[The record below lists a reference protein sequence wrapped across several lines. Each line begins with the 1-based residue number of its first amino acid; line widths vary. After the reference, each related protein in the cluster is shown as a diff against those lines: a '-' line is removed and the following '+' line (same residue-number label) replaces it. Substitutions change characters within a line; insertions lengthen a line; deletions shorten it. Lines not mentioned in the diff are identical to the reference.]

1 MNWYREKF
9 DFGNRNTA
17 VTACKTVK
25 PFGFALEDFCRDV
38 IPEVRLMNLSCFKGI
53 RPASISSGSEKRVT
67 KNPTISRPRG
77 SRAGDRRRPRIH
89 PRTILRN
96 RDGLRTRASRAYEVP
111 NPGSRT
117 SSILVVIFRST
128 IGFPPIA
135 PGPP

>member
-1 MNWYREKF
+1 MAHRCFDTSLGIGENFKAGDRET
-9 DFGNRNTA
+9 DR
-17 VTACKTVK
+17 VTHEKLVK
-25 PFGFALEDFCRDV
+25 VSIARRTE
-38 IPEVRLMNLSCFKGI
+38 EKGI

-128 IGFPPIA
+128 IGFPQIA